1 MTRIFKSDI
10 IITVIGDRM
19 MMDRIEL
26 SVLLDYYGKLLT
38 EKQQKIMNLY
48 YNEDLSLSEIA
59 ELNNTSRQA
68 IYDLIKRCYKQL
80 LTYEDKLCLMKQ
92 DIELESQINLIIDNL
107 NKIQGSN
114 NDDIKIIQDIKSILE
129 KL

>member
-1 MTRIFKSDI
+1 MTHIFKSDI
-10 IITVIGDRM
+10 IITVIGDR

>member
-1 MTRIFKSDI
+1 MTDIFKSDI
-10 IITVIGDRM
+10 IIYVAGDG

-80 LTYEDKLCLMKQ
+80 LTYEEKLCLMKE
-92 DIELESQINLIIDNL
+92 DMKLETQINVILDNL
-107 NKIQGSN
+107 NKIKVSDN
-114 NDDIKIIQDIKSILE
+114 EDIQIIEHIRTMLE
-129 KL
+129 NL

>member
-1 MTRIFKSDI
+1 
-10 IITVIGDRM
+10 

-80 LTYEDKLCLMKQ
+80 LAYEEKLCLMKS
-92 DIELESQINLIIDNL
+92 DMELETQINVILDNL
-107 NKIQGSN
+107 KKIKVSN
-114 NDDIKIIQDIKSILE
+114 NEDIQIIENIRTMLE
-129 KL
+129 NL

>member
-1 MTRIFKSDI
+1 MTHIFKSDI
-10 IITVIGDRM
+10 IITVIGDR

-80 LTYEDKLCLMKQ
+80 LAYEDKLCLMKQ

>member
-1 MTRIFKSDI
+1 ME
-10 IITVIGDRM
+10 DRFEVS
-19 MMDRIEL
+19 IL

-80 LTYEDKLCLMKQ
+80 LTYEDKLCLMKH
-92 DIELESQINLIIDNL
+92 DIELETQISVIIDNL

-114 NDDIKIIQDIKSILE
+114 NDDTKIIQDIKSILE

>member
-1 MTRIFKSDI
+1 MTHIFKSDI
-10 IITVIGDRM
+10 IITVIGDC

-114 NDDIKIIQDIKSILE
+114 DDDIKIIQDIKSILE